1 MLPHFALADLRGL
14 YNRKDLEKIG
24 EELKNADKLVIQTFS
39 DKSSASEEEL
49 EKLFNQDKL
58 LTAEEALYYG
68 FATELTNQK
77 VKIENAGNYTIV
89 NSVAHKN
96 KYFKTGGTEKMGTEK
111 KDNQNKAPENTDIVA
126 AERERLRAIDEI
138 AENIEPELVNEAK
151 YESLISAEELALKAM
166 QEGKMINRMNAVIEE
181 NMKNGTG
188 DVGAC
193 AAEEG
198 TSEKKKM
205 TLSALFSDMA
215 KKENAKRMGVK

>member
-1 MLPHFALADLRGL
+1 
-14 YNRKDLEKIG
+14 
-24 EELKNADKLVIQTFS
+24 
-39 DKSSASEEEL
+39 
-49 EKLFNQDKL
+49 
-58 LTAEEALYYG
+58 
-68 FATELTNQK
+68 
-77 VKIENAGNYTIV
+77 
-89 NSVAHKN
+89 
-96 KYFKTGGTEKMGTEK
+96 MGTEK